1 MKKIIAIAAIIASA
15 QASAFFDNSNGNMN
29 GANNGSLNTAG
40 NATGEGEATFSMDMN
55 VKTKQHR
62 NVGVNVKGNNE
73 GTAYATEAP
82 YAPVAPAAK

>member
-55 VKTKQHR
+55 VKTKQSR
-62 NVGVNVKGNNE
+62 NVGVNVLRNE
-73 GTAYATEAP
+73 TASMSASDAP
-82 YAPVAPAAK
+82 YAPAPAAK

>member
-15 QASAFFDNSNGNMN
+15 QASAFFDNSNGNVN
-29 GANNGSLNTAG
+29 GANGSLNTAG

-55 VKTKQHR
+55 VKTKQSR